1 MYRVAAPP
9 AATGAPARSAAG
21 KGDGTGMEPDRDSR
35 IDQLFEAAL
44 DLDEGERS
52 AFLEHEC
59 AGDVGLRAEVERL
72 LSLADTEVDDVL
84 APVRA
89 FASGLARSGEEGLA
103 DGARLGPYTVV
114 GRLGRGGM
122 GIVYLAERTDGSFEK
137 TVAIKVLPGAASR
150 EEAVRRFEQERRI
163 LARLAH
169 PHIAQLL
176 DGGVDERGLPFLV
189 LEHVE
194 GEPVDLF
201 CDKRRATLEERLRL
215 IVEIATALQA
225 AHRNLVVHRDI
236 KPSNVLVTAEGDVK
250 LLDFGIAKLLDPDDD
265 DPLLTSTADRG
276 PMTPT
281 YASPEQVNGEPITT
295 ASDVYQ
301 LGLLLYELV
310 TGLRP
315 QASRTSSLA
324 ELVELVCRHEPEAP
338 SRAMTVDAGGE
349 SAAARS
355 ALRSSTPGRLARRC
369 RPDLDAIVARALAK
383 DPERRYA
390 TPAELAADL
399 ERFLGGRPV
408 HARRATFGYR
418 LTKWVERNAALA
430 ATAATAFLLTAG
442 YAVAV
447 TRQARAIDRQRA
459 RAEAEATKAAEVER
473 FLLGLF
479 EAIDPNVALGRE
491 LSAREL
497 LDEGAERAE
506 NELADQ
512 PEVQARLF
520 SSLGEIYGLLGI
532 PDRGRDLAA
541 RALEQQL
548 AAGTEEGHELAETHF
563 RLGVLERLNAHPQ
576 RARELLE
583 RAVSLTRALR
593 PEEPVLLA
601 RGLAE
606 LGIAEHGLGDRQAA
620 ERHFRESLGIH
631 RGRNDPSG
639 IAVGLNNLAGLEM
652 SERDYAAAE
661 HDYREALALERG
673 VYGARHPRVALI
685 LSNLGQAV
693 RRQERYAEAL
703 PMLEEALAIYRE
715 VFPEGHY
722 RIASQLLALG
732 ITLQRAG
739 ELARAESCY
748 LEAIPDLEKRLAPN
762 SFLLADARLGFG
774 QLRVRQGRFAEGEEL
789 LRLSLG
795 ARIENRGTPA
805 GSSAVLLW
813 LGRAVA
819 GQGRDAEAVGIW
831 RRGIE
836 ALRPEIDEPFA
847 AALRVELSRAGAAP

>member
-1 MYRVAAPP
+1 
-9 AATGAPARSAAG
+9 
-21 KGDGTGMEPDRDSR
+21 MEPDRDGR

-44 DLDEGERS
+44 DLEGGER
-52 AFLEHEC
+52 AAWLEREC
-59 AGDVGLRAEVERL
+59 AGDAALRAEVERL
-72 LSLADTEVDDVL
+72 LALADTEVDDVL
-84 APVRA
+84 EPVRA
-89 FASGLARSGEEGLA
+89 FASGLARDGEEGLA
-103 DGARLGPYTVV
+103 DGTQVGPYKVV

-137 TVAIKVLPGAASR
+137 RVAIKVLPGAASR
-150 EEAVRRFEQERRI
+150 EAAVRRFEQERRI

-176 DGGVDERGLPFLV
+176 DGGVDDRGLPFLV
-189 LEHVE
+189 LELVE

-201 CDKRRATLEERLRL
+201 CDRRRATLEERLRL
-215 IVEIATALQA
+215 VVEIATALQA

-250 LLDFGIAKLLDPDDD
+250 LLDFGIAKLLDPGDD
-265 DPLLTSTADRG
+265 DPLLTATEDRG

-310 TGLRP
+310 TGVRP

-338 SRAMTVDAGGE
+338 SRAMVAGAGGE
-349 SAAARS
+349 SAAERA
-355 ALRSSTPGRLARRC
+355 ALRSSTPRRLARRC

-408 HARRATFGYR
+408 HARRASFGYR

-447 TRQARAIDRQRA
+447 TLQARAIDRQRL

-479 EAIDPNVALGRE
+479 EAMDPNVALGRE

-497 LDEGAERAE
+497 LDEGAARAE
-506 NELADQ
+506 SELAEQ

-520 SSLGEIYGLLGI
+520 SSMGEIYGLLGL

-548 AAGTEEGHELAETHF
+548 AAGTEEGRELAETHL
-563 RLGVLERLNAHPQ
+563 RLGVLERLSTHPE

-583 RAVSLTRALR
+583 RAVSLARALR
-593 PEEPVLLA
+593 PAAPVLLA
-601 RGLAE
+601 RSLAE
-606 LGIAEHGLGDRQAA
+606 LGIAEHALGDRPAA

-631 RGRNDPSG
+631 RRRNDPSG
-639 IAVGLNNLAGLEM
+639 IAVGLNNLAGLAM
-652 SERDYAAAE
+652 SMRDYAAAE
-661 HDYREALALERG
+661 RDYREALALERG

-703 PMLEEALAIYRE
+703 PMIEEALAIYRE
-715 VFPEGHY
+715 VYPEGHY
-722 RIASQLLALG
+722 RIAGQLLALG

-739 ELARAESCY
+739 ELSRAESCY
-748 LEAIPDLEKRLAPN
+748 LEAIPDLEERLAPN

-774 QLRVRQGRFAEGEEL
+774 QLRVRQGRFAEGEAL
-789 LRLSLG
+789 LRRSLE
-795 ARIENRGTPA
+795 ARGETRGTLV
-805 GSSAVLLW
+805 GSSAILLW

-819 GQGRDAEAVGIW
+819 GQGRVEEAAGIW
-831 RRGIE
+831 RQGLE
-836 ALRPEIDEPFA
+836 ALRPGIDAPFEVS
-847 AALRVELSRAGAAP
+847 LRAELAGAGAPP